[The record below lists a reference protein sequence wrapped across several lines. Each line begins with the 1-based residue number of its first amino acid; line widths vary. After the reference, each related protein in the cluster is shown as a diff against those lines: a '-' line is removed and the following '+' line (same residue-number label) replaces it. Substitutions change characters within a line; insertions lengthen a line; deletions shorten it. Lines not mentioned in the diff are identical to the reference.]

1 MNTPAAPS
9 ASDIWAVISKEI
21 TGIQLLWEAVNGMYF
36 KADSR
41 PGIEALADDVPTL
54 YRLMQTAMME
64 SLLMRMSRLMD
75 PAQTGRLQNLSLKQL
90 TQTDQNLAPEEG
102 FLRQVWDQSNLKEVR
117 NKYLSHNDLDRST
130 TQDHTLNI
138 PLTPQDMEAMRSLAS
153 GLRTFRRNVHQKLSG
168 AAYLDEPVSLQVSRE
183 VDGLNRSLVA
193 GDCFYKLLPDHACL
207 QEALAAMEG
216 GETHVQTKEQPC

>member
-64 SLLMRMSRLMD
+64 SLLMRIARLMD
-75 PAQTGRLQNLSLKQL
+75 PPGSGRGEGRKPNLSLALLVEQQESL
-90 TQTDQNLAPEEG
+90 TDVFQGLNTQWSTSA
-102 FLRQVWDQSNLKEVR
+102 LKSVR
-117 NKYLSHNDLDRST
+117 NQYLSHNDLERS
-130 TQDHTLNI
+130 QSEEHTLNI
-138 PLTPQDMEAMRSLAS
+138 PLTGDDVVTVENMVTA
-153 GLRTFRRNVHQKLSG
+153 LREFRI
-168 AAYLDEPVSLQVSRE
+168 AANREILKSTYPDAGWSLQIARE
-183 VDGLNRSLVA
+183 CDTLSNTLRA
-193 GDCFYKLLPDHACL
+193 GNVLFNLLPDHAFL
-207 QEALAAMEG
+207 QKAWADRSG
-216 GETHVQTKEQPC
+216 QRKEE